1 MFIALMTVF
10 LESLESLHILANLGS
25 ILSVGG
31 LRRSV
36 VPAFLFFQIA
46 AGDRF
51 CFIVV
56 YQDWLLATS
65 CSLAALF
72 HTTRMRMPQ
81 LLLAGLV
88 FCFTEEWHVARFV
101 FGIFPR

>member
-1 MFIALMTVF
+1 
-10 LESLESLHILANLGS
+10 
-25 ILSVGG
+25 
-31 LRRSV
+31 V

-72 HTTRMRMPQ
+72 QHAKMRMP
-81 LLLAGLV
+81 
-88 FCFTEEWHVARFV
+88 HVASGRGGV
-101 FGIFPR
+101 LLCW